1 MFPVTIGGVTY
12 NLADFYP
19 LGYVTALPNSIASIY
34 DELLKLTTGTST
46 TSMTL
51 GSTTTLTT
59 QTNLRFDV
67 GQRITIAEST
77 SPATRYVEATVNSY
91 NPSTGVLVFN
101 IYRTVGSGTFA
112 SWVITSTMW
121 GPNDIALGVSFG
133 GFGDSSADTIKNEVG
148 INYPTQCMQRI
159 FEDFDKRLTNND
171 YQYPW
176 YPLVTIAGAG
186 AASISTIPMITT
198 DANAQ
203 NNAGVLVLNCTGTAG
218 SQTLNYGRTFL
229 GYGLNGF
236 MNASQGGTIDC
247 STTFRVSHLPT
258 TTDVYRTRF
267 GLRGNGNST
276 NPNFF
281 DFYGLGFEIA
291 GDSEGGKIVVV
302 FAKKGS
308 VVKVNTGYD
317 PSVTGWTQLRI
328 LIDTFEQQAYW
339 YIGSLLVYTGDMSDW
354 PNETASLLHPAF
366 SHETLTAN
374 ARQAYFDYLYCT
386 HRIARRVF

>member
-46 TSMTL
+46 SSMTL
-51 GSTTTLTT
+51 GSASTLTT
-59 QTNLRFDV
+59 QTNLRMDS
-67 GQRITIAEST
+67 GQRINIAEST
-77 SPATRYVEATVNSY
+77 SPATRYIEATVSSY
-91 NPSTGVLVFN
+91 NPSTGVLVFSA
-101 IYRTVGSGTFA
+101 YRTVGSGTFS

-121 GPNDIALGVSFG
+121 GPNGMPLGVSFG
-133 GFGDSSADTIKNEVG
+133 GFGDGSADTIKNEVG
-148 INYPTQCMQRI
+148 INYPAQCMQRI
-159 FEDFDKRLTNND
+159 FEDFDKRITNND

-176 YPLVTIAGAG
+176 YARCDIAGTG

-203 NNAGVLVLNCTGTAG
+203 NSAGVLVLNCTGTSG
-218 SQTLNYGRTFL
+218 NQKLNYGRAFL

-236 MNASQGGTIDC
+236 MNASEGGTIDC
-247 STTFRVSHLPT
+247 STYARVSHLPT

-276 NPNFF
+276 NANFF
-281 DFYGLGFEIA
+281 DFYGLGFEVA

-308 VVKVNTGYD
+308 VTRVNTGYD
-317 PSVTGWTQLRI
+317 LSTSGWTQLRI
-328 LIDTFEQQAYW
+328 LIDTFQQQAYW
-339 YIGSLLVYTGDMSDW
+339 YIGSSLVYTGDMSDW
-354 PNETASLLHPAF
+354 PNEVASLLHPAF
-366 SHETLTAN
+366 SHETTTAN

-386 HRIARRVF
+386 HRVQRRIA